1 MRRKKTMNW
10 FIFFILSCFIFC
22 EGESW
27 AEAGGFFDTL
37 QKNLEK
43 NLVINGRIK
52 NETAIRLQ
60 DGPDNS
66 FFGWAPARYMIFSN
80 PGKYPAREGEER
92 GEFTKIENRFDLK
105 VRYNISSNAYLY
117 WICRT
122 VYDAVYEAENLEKP
136 RIQNKNRE
144 FDFSPLRELYLDF
157 TIGKFYARLGRQQV
171 VWGKT
176 DGIKM
181 LDVVCPMSLE
191 EGLLDD
197 FEDSRIPL
205 WMFNLNYKF
214 TPEYN
219 LQLLWILEF
228 KHNYIPAY
236 GQEFFPYMGQFE
248 RTPLIDV
255 YNLYR
260 AYDLLPPFL
269 QPLVHRPTLT
279 ALRSEEP
286 EPFHNIHKE
295 SIFGF
300 RFEGLWKGFF
310 FALNYL
316 HTYDMFPTIYSNVAI
331 APNPFDPGLPPNID
345 VTLTT
350 KYPRLD
356 IFGIAFDKDVW
367 FNTILRGEMA
377 YYKGDTFPTTD
388 PKDSDGVKR
397 SDQLQYALG
406 LDHFFFR
413 DYFTSFQLIQ
423 MIIPNNFD
431 RSRKLC
437 DDMYG
442 SRLAPLDRVRTYLTL
457 LCKADFMHE
466 SLYPEIL
473 LIYGANNGEWNIRP
487 KVLYKVTDNFFAR
500 WGFDIF
506 SGEYNDPFGQF
517 NRKDRVFF
525 ELEYNF

>member
-1 MRRKKTMNW
+1 MRKKFMKC
-10 FIFFILSCFIFC
+10 FIFFILSGFIFS
-22 EGESW
+22 GVGSL
-27 AEAGGFFDTL
+27 AEAGFFDSL

-66 FFGWAPARYMIFSN
+66 FFGWAPATFMSFSN
-80 PGKYPAREGEER
+80 PGEYPAREGEKR

-105 VRYNISSNAYLY
+105 LRYNVSSNIYLY
-117 WICRT
+117 GIWRT
-122 VYDAVYEAENLEKP
+122 VYDAVYEVENLDYP
-136 RIQNKNRE
+136 RIQNDDRE
-144 FDFSPLRELYLDF
+144 FDTTLRELYTDI
-157 TIGKFYARLGRQQV
+157 TIGNFYARLGRQQV

-205 WMFNLNYKF
+205 WMLNLNYKF
-214 TPEYN
+214 TPNYS
-219 LQLLWILEF
+219 LQALWVLEF
-228 KHNYIPAY
+228 KHNYIPVY
-236 GQEFFPYMGQFE
+236 GHEFFPYMGQFE
-248 RTPLIDV
+248 RTPLV
-255 YNLYR
+255 GVFNLYQ
-260 AYDLLPPFL
+260 AYDMFPPFL
-269 QPLVHRPTLT
+269 QPLIHRPTLT
-279 ALRSEEP
+279 VRREDLPDPASD
-286 EPFHNIHKE
+286 IYKE
-295 SIFGF
+295 AIFGF

-331 APNPFDPGLPPNID
+331 APNPYDPNLPPNID
-345 VTLTT
+345 VTLTR

-367 FNTILRGEMA
+367 FNTILRCELA
-377 YYKGDTFPTTD
+377 YYKRDTFSTTHPMD
-388 PKDSDGVKR
+388 PDGVKR

-423 MIIPNNFD
+423 MIIPNYD
-431 RSRKLC
+431 RDRRLT
-437 DDMYG
+437 DDIYG
-442 SRLAPLDRVRTYLTL
+442 SRLAPLDRIRTYLTF
-457 LCKADFMHE
+457 LCKADYFHE
-466 SLYPEIL
+466 TLFPEIL

-487 KVLYKVTDNFFAR
+487 KVMYKVTDNFFVR
-500 WGFDIF
+500 SGFDIF
-506 SGEYNDPFGQF
+506 EGKYNDPFGQF